1 VSKVVAILTLGAL
14 LCSTIAANA
23 PMRRP
28 EQVVPPGKSYAFFV
42 HGKFVSRLKAGS
54 NVARLS
60 GIHAFA
66 RCTQM
71 PCPSGCF
78 GGSPCPTCFQ
88 CD

>member
-23 PMRRP
+23 PMSRP

-42 HGKFVSRLKAGS
+42 HGKFVRRLKAGS
-54 NVARLS
+54 NVAKLS
-60 GIHAFA
+60 GVHALA
-66 RCTQM
+66 HCTQI
-71 PCPSGCF
+71 PCPGSGF
-78 GGSPCPTCFQ
+78 GGSPSPTCFQ